1 MTMLDDDASIQ
12 ILKTIAQA
20 RLRADSTGLEDSPDL
35 RAALADAFGN
45 PAGIA
50 VSEGDVARAALD
62 LLAEDPAFAEPIRI
76 MSRNAA
82 GKRYIEP
89 ATIALTTAALL
100 VLQTRVKFKRGQ
112 NGKWS
117 VEVEKKAAGDGAV
130 KALVQK
136 LLGLLGG

>member
-1 MTMLDDDASIQ
+1 LPPSSPRAIPLALYRIEATTETRGTSEPDIYNFVLSV
-12 ILKTIAQA
+12 TI
-20 RLRADSTGLEDSPDL
+20 RVGD
-35 RAALADAFGN
+35 F
-45 PAGIA
+45 AG
-50 VSEGDVARAALD
+50 SALD
-62 LLAEDPAFAEPIRI
+62 LLAEDPAFAEPIRV
-76 MSRNAA
+76 MSRNVAD
-82 GKRYIEP
+82 KRYIDP

-130 KALVQK
+130 KALVQR